1 MGKASFKTLLRAL
14 GFLMARASR
23 KHPWFRN
30 QVTRD
35 LVIEFKSH
43 DGVAHH
49 YEFVAARREVISK
62 QGPAPRATVSVCFD
76 SAAHGFRALSH
87 PHPSQ
92 QGHQLSPRSD
102 RDGRGQRFAAPVVP
116 RLDAHRHPYRSTRP
130 SQAAAAR
137 SAYEAKPG
145 EQGVPPGYTRAS
157 RPGARP
163 EVDGRCGGAIQVD
176 QSARPNRRSRP
187 HVVRSDKP

>member
-62 QGPAPRATVSVCFD
+62 QGPASRATVSVCFD

-87 PHPSQ
+87 PHPVSKVINS
-92 QGHQLSPRSD
+92 LLD
-102 RDGRGQRFAAPVVP
+102 RTATAEGNVSLLLWFHGLTRIVIPIARHVPLKQPLPGALMKPNPESKVYHLVTREPVAPALDPKWTIAAE
-116 RLDAHRHPYRSTRP
+116 
-130 SQAAAAR
+130 AR
-137 SAYEAKPG
+137 SKLINLRALTGEA
-145 EQGVPPGYTRAS
+145 VPMW
-157 RPGARP
+157 
-163 EVDGRCGGAIQVD
+163 
-176 QSARPNRRSRP
+176 
-187 HVVRSDKP
+187 